1 MTATRSDRSS
11 RTHLGMLAFL
21 ASDTVMFLLLLVSNV
36 YLRRSEGHGGQGL
49 LEPGRMLVFSLLLWG
64 SSGVLLLAERQ
75 RDQGD
80 RIGAGALY
88 LVTAVLGAVFALAQG
103 LEWRSLAAQG
113 GTVGA
118 SLFFSTFYTT
128 TGLHGLHVLLGV
140 PVLLTLAL
148 LSLTGRIGRRA
159 PGAAAAVLYW
169 HFVDAVWL
177 VLYLV
182 FYVWRGP

>member
-1 MTATRSDRSS
+1 MQSDRAS

-21 ASDTVMFLLLLVSNV
+21 ASDAVIFLLMLVSNI
-36 YLRRSEGHGGQGL
+36 YLRRSEAHGGQSL
-49 LEPGRMLVFSLLLWG
+49 LEPGRMLVFSVLLWG

-75 RDQGD
+75 RGRGD
-80 RIGAGALY
+80 RVGAGTLY
-88 LVTAVLGAVFALAQG
+88 LVTALLGAVFALAQG

-113 GTVGA
+113 GTISS

-128 TGLHGLHVLLGV
+128 TGLHGLHVLLGL
-140 PVLLTLAL
+140 PVLLALAL
-148 LSLTGRIGRRA
+148 LSWTGQIGRRA
-159 PGAAAAVLYW
+159 PGVAAAVLYW